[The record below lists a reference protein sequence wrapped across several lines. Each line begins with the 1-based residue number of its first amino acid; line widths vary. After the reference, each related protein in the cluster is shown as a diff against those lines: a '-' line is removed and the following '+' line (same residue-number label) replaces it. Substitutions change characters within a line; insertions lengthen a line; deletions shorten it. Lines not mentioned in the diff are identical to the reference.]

1 MRRYCQEN
9 VPFRLDLFSELLLW
23 SRHRYGGEGGPFC
36 RLANNMVGKHT
47 SLSII
52 VPVHNEEQNLREL
65 CRQLS
70 NTIGSLQPMCVEV
83 LLVSDGSTDRTEPMI
98 AEIVARDDRF
108 KGIFLT
114 RNFGHQAAVSVGLEH
129 SVGAIVSIIDGDLQ
143 DPPNEIPR
151 LMAALEEG
159 ADIAYGV
166 RRDRKESWLKR
177 AAYATF
183 YRLLRTIADIEI
195 PLDSGDFCCMRR
207 EVVDA
212 ILKLPE
218 RNRFVRGLR
227 AWVGYRQVGVEYER
241 SARHAGTPSFT
252 LAKLVRLA
260 YDGLFSFSAMPI
272 RMMQVLGFC
281 ISFAALCVATFYV
294 AFFLLKPSVFP
305 RGFATITVS
314 IWLLAGVQ
322 LFFLGILGEYV
333 VRIFDEVRRRPTAL
347 VRQIVSNDLS
357 VTKAPFE
364 EIDSRLEELTTI
376 AESELFAQV
385 E

>member
-1 MRRYCQEN
+1 M
-9 VPFRLDLFSELLLW
+9 
-23 SRHRYGGEGGPFC
+23 
-36 RLANNMVGKHT
+36 AGKHT
-47 SLSII
+47 CLSII
-52 VPVHNEEQNLREL
+52 VPVHNEEQNLDEL
-65 CRQLS
+65 YRQLS
-70 NTIGSLQPMCVEV
+70 DTIRSLQPMSVEV
-83 LLVSDGSTDRTEPMI
+83 LLVSDGSTDRSEPMI
-98 AEIVARDDRF
+98 AEIVAHDDRF

-166 RRDRKESWLKR
+166 RRDRKEGWLKR
-177 AAYATF
+177 AAYAGF
-183 YRLLRTIADIEI
+183 YRLLHMIADIEI
-195 PLDSGDFCCMRR
+195 PVDSGDFCCMRR
-207 EVVDA
+207 EVVNA

-227 AWVGYRQVGVEYER
+227 AWVGYRQVAVEYER

-252 LAKLVRLA
+252 LTKLVRLA

-272 RMMQVLGFC
+272 RVTQGLGFC

-294 AFFLLKPSVFP
+294 VLFLVKPSLFP

-322 LFFLGILGEYV
+322 LFFLGVLGEYV
-333 VRIFDEVRRRPTAL
+333 VRICDEVRRRPTAL
-347 VRQIVSNDLS
+347 VRQIVTNEPSTTREPLQ
-357 VTKAPFE
+357 
-364 EIDSRLEELTTI
+364 EIEKTLEELTMM
-376 AESELFAQV
+376 AESELLTSV

>member
-1 MRRYCQEN
+1 M
-9 VPFRLDLFSELLLW
+9 
-23 SRHRYGGEGGPFC
+23 
-36 RLANNMVGKHT
+36 ANNMVGNHT

-65 CRQLS
+65 CRQLRDA
-70 NTIGSLQPMCVEV
+70 IESLQPMCVEV
-83 LLVSDGSTDRTEPMI
+83 LLVSDGSTDRSEPMI
-98 AEIVARDDRF
+98 AEIVAQDDRF

-114 RNFGHQAAVSVGLEH
+114 RNFGHQAAVSVGLEY

-159 ADIAYGV
+159 ADIVYGV
-166 RRDRKESWLKR
+166 RRDRKEGWFKR

-212 ILKLPE
+212 ILQLPE
-218 RNRFVRGLR
+218 CNRFVRGLR

-272 RMMQVLGFC
+272 RMMQALGFC

-294 AFFLLKPSVFP
+294 VFFLLKPSAFP
-305 RGFATITVS
+305 QGFATITVS

-322 LFFLGILGEYV
+322 LFFLGVLGEYV

-347 VRQIVSNDLS
+347 VRQIVTNDLS
-357 VTKAPFE
+357 VTRAPFE
-364 EIDSRLEELTTI
+364 EIDAKLEELTMIT
-376 AESELFAQV
+376 ESELFAQV
-385 E
+385 D